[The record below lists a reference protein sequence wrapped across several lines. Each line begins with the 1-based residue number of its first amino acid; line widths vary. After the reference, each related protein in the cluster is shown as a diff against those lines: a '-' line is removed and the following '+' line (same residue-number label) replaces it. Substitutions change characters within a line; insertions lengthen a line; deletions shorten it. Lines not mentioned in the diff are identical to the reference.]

1 MTCRNESGDTTV
13 GKIIASHATRRPNAP
28 AIVCP
33 DLELLSFGDLA
44 RYVQLIGNQL
54 SAAGVSS
61 NSRIGIALSRGP
73 AAAILSIA
81 ACCNAILVP
90 LNPSLSNTDLEAE
103 LTHLR
108 LDALIVSNV
117 LDLHKWN
124 SWAGDECGL
133 FTVAKSDSSRSVDV
147 ALEQVRPVGRRKQ
160 APPPT
165 ADSWAGI
172 FRTSGTTGT
181 FKRVPVT
188 HGNLLA
194 MANKMQRWLQLT
206 DADRSAC
213 IMPLYYNAGF
223 KATLLAPLLIGCS
236 VALPGSTQPRDCEQW
251 LSELQPTW
259 LTAAPPFLQ
268 AVLENLRAQVP
279 QRPVSSFAPSLR
291 FVLSTA
297 SYLPPSIGAELQNR
311 LGLPVVEFYGLCE
324 AGMMTAPIFPPETAR
339 PGSVGRAPH
348 GELAIQN
355 NHGAFLGPGEAGEIM
370 VRGPSVTPGYLVGD
384 IDGIPTG
391 LENGWLPTGDIGIV
405 DSDGVLTVTARR
417 KELINRG
424 GEKISPY
431 DVEKALLAHPAVRE
445 AAVFALP
452 HSRLGETVGAA
463 VVLHIGASLSSTEL
477 IAFVSDRLAPF
488 QLPRH
493 IEILES
499 LPIGVTGKISRA
511 QLSRTFVNVERPT
524 ERPGVP
530 LEMLIANI
538 WQRLLNRTNI
548 GIEDDF
554 FEIGG
559 DSLLLTEML
568 LELEASIHHR
578 VPPSAIRI
586 PLTILHLAQILACE
600 AAAKQEV
607 ITRVKSGVGT
617 PLFLFH
623 GDYLH
628 WGLYGYRLSDLLKG
642 DVPVYLLHSVLDSTS
657 QIETIE
663 DMVQQHLPHV
673 ETMEPNGPIRLAG
686 FCHGGHA
693 ALELAYQL
701 ESRGRAI
708 ESVVLIDTLSINA
721 RPFMRFIVSLMSR
734 AGRMVPGALGSRIR
748 RDAILSLWL
757 LSQLLKGDRK
767 IGRVARML
775 QSGAVSRSI
784 HATYYRAMSQYV
796 PPKVRA
802 EVVCLVCEE
811 YSAKWGYRSDPWKN
825 LCTNVRQAQI
835 PGGHHS
841 CIVDH
846 MGELATC
853 LNGTLQHG
861 DISVDTL
868 AVTSAANS

>member
-1 MTCRNESGDTTV
+1 M
-13 GKIIASHATRRPNAP
+13 RRPNAL

-33 DLELLSFGDLA
+33 NQEGLSYGDLA
-44 RYVQLIGNQL
+44 HHVQLIGTQL
-54 SAAGVSS
+54 RAAGVSS
-61 NSRIGIALSRGP
+61 NSRIGIALPRGP

-81 ACCNAILVP
+81 ACCTGILVP
-90 LNPSLSNTDLEAE
+90 LNPGLSNTDLEAE
-103 LTHLR
+103 LIHLR
-108 LDALIVSNV
+108 LDALIVSD
-117 LDLHKWN
+117 DLHKWN
-124 SWAGDECGL
+124 SLAGKECGL
-133 FTVAKSDSSRSVDV
+133 FTVAKPGSSILADV
-147 ALEQVRPVGRRKQ
+147 GLEQIRPVGRLKQ

-165 ADSWAGI
+165 ADSWACI

-194 MANKMQRWLQLT
+194 MADKMRCWLQLT

-223 KATLLAPLLIGCS
+223 KATLLVPLLIGCS
-236 VALPGSTQPRDCEQW
+236 VALPASTQPRDCEQW
-251 LSELQPTW
+251 LGELHPTW

-268 AVLENLRAQVP
+268 AVLESLHAQVS
-279 QRPVSSFAPSLR
+279 QRPASSFAPSLR

-297 SYLPPSIGAELQNR
+297 SYLPPSIGTELQNR

-324 AGMMTAPIFPPETAR
+324 AGMMTAPIFPSGTAR
-339 PGSVGRAPH
+339 PGSAGRIPP

-355 NHGAFLGPGEAGEIM
+355 DEGAFSGPGEAGEIM
-370 VRGPSVTPGYLVGD
+370 VRGPSVTPGYLVDD

-391 LENGWLPTGDIGIV
+391 LRNGWLPTGDIGTI
-405 DSDGVLTVTARR
+405 DADGLLTVTARR
-417 KELINRG
+417 KEMINRG

-431 DVEKALLAHPAVRE
+431 DIEKALLTHPAVHE
-445 AAVFALP
+445 AAAFALP
-452 HSRLGETVGAA
+452 HPRLGETVGAA
-463 VVLHIGASLSSTEL
+463 VVLRVGASLSSTEL
-477 IAFVSDRLAPF
+477 IAFASDRLAPF

-493 IEILES
+493 IEILEG
-499 LPIGVTGKISRA
+499 LPVGVTGKTSRS
-511 QLSRTFVNVERPT
+511 QLSRAFTNVQSPT
-524 ERPGVP
+524 KPPGVP

-548 GIEDDF
+548 GVEEDF

-559 DSLLLTEML
+559 DSLLLAEML
-568 LELEASIHHR
+568 LEIEETIHHR
-578 VPPSAIRI
+578 VPPSALRI
-586 PLTILHLAQILACE
+586 PLTILHLAELLASE

-607 ITRVKSGVGT
+607 ITCVRAGVGT
-617 PLFLFH
+617 PLLLFH

-642 DVPVYLLHSVLDSTS
+642 DGPVYLLHSVLDSTS
-657 QIETIE
+657 KIEAIE
-663 DMVQQHLPHV
+663 DMVQQHLPHI
-673 ETMEPNGPIRLAG
+673 EAMEPNGPIRLAG

-701 ESRGRAI
+701 ERRGRAI

-721 RPFMRFIVSLMSR
+721 RPFMRFIVALVSR
-734 AGRMVPGALGSRIR
+734 AGRMVPGAFGSRLR
-748 RDAILSLWL
+748 RDTILSLWL
-757 LSQLLKGDRK
+757 LSQILKGDRK

-775 QSGAVSRSI
+775 RSSTVSNSI

-811 YSAKWGYRSDPWKN
+811 YSAKWGYQAEPWKN
-825 LCTNVRQAQI
+825 LCTNVRHARLS
-835 PGGHHS
+835 GGHHS
-841 CIVDH
+841 CIIDH

-853 LNGTLQHG
+853 LNGTLPHG
-861 DISVDTL
+861 DISADAL

>member
-1 MTCRNESGDTTV
+1 MTCKNGSGDITV
-13 GKIIASHATRRPNAP
+13 GKAIASQAMRRPNAP

-33 DLELLSFGDLA
+33 NLEVLSFGDLA
-44 RYVQLIGNQL
+44 RHVQLVGNQL
-54 SAAGVSS
+54 RAAGVGS
-61 NSRIGIALSRGP
+61 NSRIGIALPRGP

-81 ACCNAILVP
+81 ACCSGILVP

-108 LDALIVSNV
+108 LDALIVSD
-117 LDLHKWN
+117 DLHKWN
-124 SWAGDECGL
+124 GLAGEGCGL
-133 FTVAKSDSSRSVDV
+133 FTVAKSNSPRFADI
-147 ALEQVRPVGRRKQ
+147 ALEQIRPIGRRKQ

-165 ADSWAGI
+165 AESWACI

-194 MANKMQRWLQLT
+194 MASKMQCWLQLT

-223 KATLLAPLLIGCS
+223 KVTLLVPLLIGCS
-236 VALPGSTQPRDCEQW
+236 VALPASTQPRDCEGW

-259 LTAAPPFLQ
+259 LTAAPPFLE

-279 QRPVSSFAPSLR
+279 QRPASSFAPSLR

-311 LGLPVVEFYGLCE
+311 LGLPVAEFYGLSE
-324 AGMMTAPIFPPETAR
+324 AGMITAPILPPETAR
-339 PGSVGRAPH
+339 PGSVGRVPH
-348 GELAIQN
+348 GEMAIQN
-355 NHGAFLGPGEAGEIM
+355 DEGSLLGPGEAGEIM
-370 VRGPSVTPGYLVGD
+370 VRGPSVTPGYLVDD

-391 LENGWLPTGDIGIV
+391 LQNGWLPTGDIGII
-405 DSDGVLTVTARR
+405 DSDGLLTVTGRR
-417 KELINRG
+417 KEMINRG

-431 DVEKALLAHPAVRE
+431 DVEKALLTHPAVRE
-445 AAVFALP
+445 AAAFALP
-452 HSRLGETVGAA
+452 HPRLGETVGAA
-463 VVLHIGASLSSTEL
+463 VVLRIGASLSSTEL

-493 IEILES
+493 IEILEN
-499 LPIGVTGKISRA
+499 LPVGVTGKISRS
-511 QLSRTFVNVERPT
+511 QLSRASVNVQRPI
-524 ERPGVP
+524 EPPGVP

-538 WQRLLNRTNI
+538 WQRLLNRTDI

-554 FEIGG
+554 FEVGG

-568 LELEASIHHR
+568 LALEETIHHR
-578 VPPSAIRI
+578 VPASAIRI
-586 PLTILHLAQILACE
+586 PLTILHLAEILASKE
-600 AAAKQEV
+600 AAKQEV
-607 ITRVKSGVGT
+607 ITRVRSGAGT

-642 DVPVYLLHSVLDSTS
+642 DGSVYLLHSVLDSS
-657 QIETIE
+657 AKIETIE
-663 DMVQQHLPHV
+663 DMVQQHLPHI
-673 ETMEPNGPIRLAG
+673 EAMEPDGPIRLAG

-701 ESRGRAI
+701 ESRGREI
-708 ESVVLIDTLSINA
+708 ESITLIDTLSINA
-721 RPFMRFIVSLMSR
+721 RPFMRFIVTLMSS
-734 AGRMVPGALGSRIR
+734 AGRMVPGAFGSRLR

-757 LSQLLKGDRK
+757 LSQILKGDRK

-775 QSGAVSRSI
+775 RSGTVSKSI
-784 HATYYRAMSQYV
+784 HATYYQAMSQYV
-796 PPKVRA
+796 PRKVRA
-802 EVVCLVCEE
+802 DVVCLVCEE
-811 YSAKWGYRSDPWKN
+811 YSAKWGYRAEPWRN
-825 LCTNVRQAQI
+825 LCANLRYARI

-841 CIVDH
+841 CIIDH

-853 LNGTLQHG
+853 LDGTLQ
-861 DISVDTL
+861 DADTSAGAL
-868 AVTSAANS
+868 AVTNAANS

>member
-1 MTCRNESGDTTV
+1 MTCRSGDGDTTV
-13 GKIIASHATRRPNAP
+13 GEIIASHAMRRPNAP

-33 DLELLSFGDLA
+33 NLELLSFGDLA

-54 SAAGVSS
+54 RAAGVSS
-61 NSRIGIALSRGP
+61 TSRIGIALPRGP

-81 ACCNAILVP
+81 ACCNGIMVP
-90 LNPSLSNTDLEAE
+90 LNPSLPNTDLEAE
-103 LTHLR
+103 LTRLR
-108 LDALIVSNV
+108 LDALIVSDDV
-117 LDLHKWN
+117 HKW
-124 SWAGDECGL
+124 SSSAGEGCGL
-133 FTVAKSDSSRSVDV
+133 FTVAKSTPFRFADM
-147 ALEQVRPVGRRKQ
+147 ALELIEPTGRRKQ

-165 ADSWAGI
+165 AESWACI

-206 DADRSAC
+206 HGDRSAC

-223 KATLLAPLLIGCS
+223 KATLLVPLLIGCS
-236 VALPGSTQPRDCEQW
+236 VALPASTQPHDCEQW
-251 LSELQPTW
+251 LSELRPTW

-268 AVLENLRAQVP
+268 AVLDRLRAQAP
-279 QRPVSSFAPSLR
+279 QRPVASFASSLR

-297 SYLPPSIGAELQNR
+297 SYLPPSTSAELQDR

-324 AGMMTAPIFPPETAR
+324 AGMMTAPILPPETAR
-339 PGSVGRAPH
+339 PGSVGRVPH

-355 NHGAFLGPGEAGEIM
+355 DEGSFLGPDEAGEIM
-370 VRGPSVTPGYLVGD
+370 VRGPSVTPGYLVDD
-384 IDGIPTG
+384 IDGIPAS
-391 LENGWLPTGDIGIV
+391 LQNGWLPTGDIGIV
-405 DSDGVLTVTARR
+405 DSDGILTVTGRR
-417 KELINRG
+417 KEMINRG

-445 AAVFALP
+445 AAAFALP
-452 HSRLGETVGAA
+452 HPRLGETVGAA
-463 VVLHIGASLSSTEL
+463 VVLRAGHSLSSMAL

-493 IEILES
+493 IQILES
-499 LPIGVTGKISRA
+499 LPVGATGKISRA
-511 QLSRTFVNVERPT
+511 QLSRASINVRRPT
-524 ERPGVP
+524 EPPGAP

-538 WQRLLNRTNI
+538 WQRLLNRVNI

-559 DSLLLTEML
+559 DSLLATEML
-568 LELEASIHHR
+568 LELEAITHHR

-586 PLTILHLAQILACE
+586 PLTILHLTQILANE

-607 ITRVKSGVGT
+607 ITRVRSGAGT

-628 WGLYGYRLSDLLKG
+628 WGLYGYRLSALLKG

-657 QIETIE
+657 KVETIE
-663 DMVQQHLPHV
+663 DMVQQHLPHI
-673 ETMEPNGPIRLAG
+673 EATEPNGPIRLAG

-693 ALELAYQL
+693 ALELANQL
-701 ESRGRAI
+701 ERRGRTI

-721 RPFMRFIVSLMSR
+721 RPFMRFIVALISL
-734 AGRMVPGALGSRIR
+734 AGRMVPGAFGSKIR
-748 RDAILSLWL
+748 REAILSLWL

-775 QSGAVSRSI
+775 RSSTVRNSM
-784 HATYYRAMSQYV
+784 HAIYYRAMSQYV

-811 YSAKWGYRSDPWKN
+811 YSAKWGYQAEPWKS
-825 LCTNVRQAQI
+825 LCTNVRQARI
-835 PGGHHS
+835 PGGHHT
-841 CIVDH
+841 CIIDH
-846 MGELATC
+846 MGELASC
-853 LNGTLQHG
+853 LNGTLSKG
-861 DISVDTL
+861 
-868 AVTSAANS
+868 